1 MEQKGTMAEDSVRL
15 PEFVQGEALK
25 VGGPTETKPGWTT
38 TEFWK
43 SAVFIAVMV
52 IAALQASEADW
63 ALKAAAILGAAI
75 SAAGYGISR
84 GLAKK

>member
-1 MEQKGTMAEDSVRL
+1 MEQKDATARRDLVSGETLLLEGT
-15 PEFVQGEALK
+15 P
-25 VGGPTETKPGWTT
+25 ETKPGWTT